1 MLILKSILIQFKNS
15 ILSFDTNHYWR
26 LNMLSDFRTYQL
38 AVKFY
43 KACKSLE
50 VTGNLRDQ
58 LVRASSSIALNL
70 AEGSGRRT
78 RRDKVRFYHISL
90 GSLRECQSILEL
102 TDESMCVELA
112 DILGAHLYRL
122 IQSVGGV

>member
-1 MLILKSILIQFKNS
+1 
-15 ILSFDTNHYWR
+15 
-26 LNMLSDFRTYQL
+26 MLSDFRTYQL